1 MVLESTEEI
10 DISTQGI
17 RSTSILY
24 FFLLI
29 LTIICVVLSMIN
41 DSGWLD
47 QILRGEI
54 YAFIKQLVALPMG
67 ALSVT
72 QDEDTETTWSTWHWS
87 WHSLWAV
94 AWSSYYAD

>member
-41 DSGWLD
+41 DSG
-47 QILRGEI
+47 
-54 YAFIKQLVALPMG
+54 
-67 ALSVT
+67 
-72 QDEDTETTWSTWHWS
+72 
-87 WHSLWAV
+87 
-94 AWSSYYAD
+94 